1 MVVCFW
7 SCCGGLCVVVV
18 LTGYL
23 NTFTRFRVGFEI
35 VCYGAQIFGIVC
47 GDGRGMLRSE

>member
-1 MVVCFW
+1 
-7 SCCGGLCVVVV
+7 
-18 LTGYL
+18 
-23 NTFTRFRVGFEI
+23 VGFEI